1 MRTSIIA
8 ALVCVLWLGGLDIT
22 LGQPNKALYEL
33 KERCGKVARE
43 YFAKEHGQDVDKSRD
58 GEMKLK
64 FENHYSTRLDKC
76 FFLLITTSRG
86 GSNMETMTLYDLN
99 DNKEYGHFAQK
110 IGEKFAMGCWV
121 QDKPFCRSK
130 SEWVRLIKPYMTH

>member
-64 FENHYSTRLDKC
+64 FENHYSTRL
-76 FFLLITTSRG
+76 LLSFDYDFSRRVKHG
-86 GSNMETMTLYDLN
+86 N
-99 DNKEYGHFAQK
+99 DDA
-110 IGEKFAMGCWV
+110 V
-121 QDKPFCRSK
+121 RSK
-130 SEWVRLIKPYMTH
+130 RQ